1 MNTVDKHFQKFSHWT
16 GYLACGVGTIV
27 LLGWLLDIPTLK
39 SFLPGLVSMKA
50 NTALGFVLVGV
61 SLLPF
66 QENYARTSATLAG
79 AIGFLTLCEYLFGW
93 NLKIDQLLFEEP
105 LGSVGTKIPG
115 RMGFNTA
122 LSFLLL
128 GSSLLLIRTQEHV
141 RLAQSFSVVVF
152 LIALLALLGYGYGVQ
167 TAAGGMGSYTT
178 MALHTALFFLL
189 TPLGVLFSHPKVG
202 IMGLLVSTRPGGS
215 LGRRLLPLSVLLP
228 ILLGWLC
235 LLGMRAGMYEVE
247 LSLIFLVLLNIIC
260 FSALLWPTARSLNL
274 ANREQQSVEETLR
287 QSRKELVSGIAT
299 LVDSSSKIFSALSQV
314 ASGAAQIAT
323 AVSETS
329 TTAEEVKQTAHLS
342 HQKAKNVQ
350 ETARKAAVVSQM
362 GTQSVSEALEGMHQI
377 RTQMEEVAEN
387 VVRLSEQGQA
397 IAEIIETV
405 NDLTEQSNLLAV
417 NAAIEASRAG
427 EYGKGFVV
435 LAQEVKSLAHQ
446 SRQATKQVRSILM
459 EVQKATVAAVNSAE
473 QGTKVV
479 ASGVQQASKAGES
492 IRSLESNV
500 AEAAQAAT
508 QIAASSQQQLIGMD
522 QIAIAIAN
530 IRQATQKNML
540 GAKEL
545 ETSAH
550 GLQELGMRLQILVGQ
565 Q

>member
-1 MNTVDKHFQKFSHWT
+1 
-16 GYLACGVGTIV
+16 
-27 LLGWLLDIPTLK
+27 
-39 SFLPGLVSMKA
+39 MKA
-50 NTALGFVLVGV
+50 NTALGFVLVGI
-61 SLLPF
+61 SLLQS
-66 QENYARTSATLAG
+66 QENYARTSATLAV
-79 AIGFLTLCEYLFGW
+79 AIGFLTTCEYVFSW

-105 LGSVGTKIPG
+105 FGTVATKMTG
-115 RMGFNTA
+115 RMSLNTA

-128 GSSLLLIRTQEHV
+128 GSSLLLIQIQEHV
-141 RLAQSFSVVVF
+141 RLAQGLSIVVF

-167 TAAGGMGSYTT
+167 TATGGMGSYTT
-178 MALHTALFFLL
+178 MALHTAVVFLF
-189 TPLGVLFSHPKVG
+189 TSLGVLFSRPKAG
-202 IMGLLVSTRPGGS
+202 IVGLLVSTRPGGS
-215 LGRRLLPLSVLLP
+215 LGRRLLPLLVLIP
-228 ILLGWLC
+228 IFLGWLC
-235 LLGMRAGMYEVE
+235 LLGMRAGMYEIE
-247 LSLIFLVLLNIIC
+247 LSLIFLVLSNIIC

-274 ANREQQSVEETLR
+274 ANREQQAVEEVLR
-287 QSRKELVSGIAT
+287 QSREELTSGIAT
-299 LVDSSSKIFSALSQV
+299 LIDSSSKIFSTLSQV

-329 TTAEEVKQTAHLS
+329 ATAEEVKQTAHLS

-362 GTQSVSEALEGMHQI
+362 GMQSVSEALEGMYQI

-459 EVQKATVAAVNSAE
+459 EVQKATIAAVNSAE

-479 ASGVQQASKAGES
+479 ASGVQQASKAGDS
-492 IRSLESNV
+492 IQSLDSNV

-522 QIAIAIAN
+522 QISMAIAN
-530 IRQATQKNML
+530 IRQATQQNML
-540 GAKEL
+540 GTKEL
-545 ETSAH
+545 EVSAH
-550 GLQELGMRLQILVGQ
+550 GLQELGIRLQTLVGQ
-565 Q
+565 R